1 MNRKKR
7 KISML
12 TMLFFVIG
20 LVLYLVGIVLL
31 FSSSLK
37 NLPIMQNIFNDVNSS
52 NEVMSNI
59 KLVGGILFLIGFI
72 IFLIAIILLYKNN
85 NVQDN
90 TRSLIIEGKADVIT
104 LIVMTYVMV
113 FMVVVCLLYEQLIG
127 ALLFG
132 ITIVVQTVLNSILVK
147 YYSVDMFD
155 GLKYEPIEFD
165 YNKFGTDKK
174 LHKSA
179 FHKASPYQLILHN
192 QRYYLMALNEKWHN
206 MGYYRLDRISNMRL
220 NEAEALTDIRTVEG
234 FEKGIDYKQFSSAL
248 PYMFTDKHEKIELK
262 AQERIVDQIVDW
274 FGKDIKF
281 TELNENQIKVE
292 LVASP
297 LAMENWAMQF
307 VKYVEVVKPI
317 SLRESLKEI
326 INSAQ
331 EKYK

>member
-147 YYSVDMFD
+147 YYSVE
-155 GLKYEPIEFD
+155 YSR
-165 YNKFGTDKK
+165 KK
-174 LHKSA
+174 
-179 FHKASPYQLILHN
+179 
-192 QRYYLMALNEKWHN
+192 
-206 MGYYRLDRISNMRL
+206 
-220 NEAEALTDIRTVEG
+220 
-234 FEKGIDYKQFSSAL
+234 
-248 PYMFTDKHEKIELK
+248 
-262 AQERIVDQIVDW
+262 
-274 FGKDIKF
+274 
-281 TELNENQIKVE
+281 
-292 LVASP
+292 
-297 LAMENWAMQF
+297 
-307 VKYVEVVKPI
+307 
-317 SLRESLKEI
+317 
-326 INSAQ
+326 
-331 EKYK
+331 